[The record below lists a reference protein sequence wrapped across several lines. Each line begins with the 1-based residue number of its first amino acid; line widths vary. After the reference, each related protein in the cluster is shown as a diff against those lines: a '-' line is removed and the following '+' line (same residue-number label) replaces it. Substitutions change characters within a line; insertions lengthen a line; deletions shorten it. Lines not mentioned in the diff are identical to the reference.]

1 MSVTFHQLIKT
12 NLPKRKQLKSFI
24 PTIFSKEGRSLE
36 ILTIIFCSD
45 EFLLEMNKE
54 HLHHDFYT
62 DIITFDLSESKKSP
76 IIGELYISIDR
87 VKDNATTNRVTFYNE
102 LIRVIFHGVL
112 HLCGYKDKL
121 SKHILEMRSK
131 ENEYL
136 GLYQF

>member
-12 NLPKRKQLKSFI
+12 NLPNRKQLKRFI
-24 PTIFSKEGRSLE
+24 PTIFYKEGKSIESLS
-36 ILTIIFCSD
+36 IIFCSD
-45 EFLLEMNKE
+45 EFLLEMNKQ

-87 VKDNATTNRVTFYNE
+87 VKENAYTNSVTVSNE
-102 LIRVIFHGVL
+102 LIRVIFHGAL
-112 HLCGYKDKL
+112 HLCGYKDKS
-121 SKHILEMRSK
+121 SKHIIEMRRK

-136 GLYQF
+136 GLYQ